1 MRERKRNRKLGF
13 DYSTEAIY
21 FLTICCKNRIH
32 HFGKIENKK
41 MILNEYG
48 KITETQIQWLEKQ
61 YPYFI
66 LHNYIVMPNHVHIL
80 CEISRYRDRSRP
92 VPTAR
97 FTQNKPVPTAQFI
110 QNEPVQ
116 TTQSTQNEPVPT
128 AQSIQNGP
136 VPTTQSTQNKPVPTA
151 QSTQNEPVPITQP
164 DHTMESAATTQSG
177 PTIQPPKPKIKS
189 ISELMGAFKTTSS
202 KKIHLVGNDSFQWQ
216 RSFHDHIVRNDYAYQ
231 NIDSYITKNP
241 EKWVEDTFNK

>member
-1 MRERKRNRKLGF
+1 MKERKRNRKLGF

-48 KITETQIQWLEKQ
+48 KITNEQIQWLEQQ

-80 CEISRYRDRSRP
+80 CEILIEKSRTDSSRA
-92 VPTAR
+92 VRT
-97 FTQNKPVPTAQFI
+97 
-110 QNEPVQ
+110 
-116 TTQSTQNEPVPT
+116 
-128 AQSIQNGP
+128 G
-136 VPTTQSTQNKPVPTA
+136 
-151 QSTQNEPVPITQP
+151 
-164 DHTMESAATTQSG
+164 
-177 PTIQPPKPKIKS
+177 KIKS

-202 KKIHLVGNDSFQWQ
+202 KKNHLAGNNLFQWQ
-216 RSFHDHIVRNDYAYQ
+216 RSFHDHIVRNDYSYQ
-231 NIDSYITKNP
+231 NIFNYITQNP
-241 EKWVEDTFNK
+241 EKWVEDTYNK